1 MNDFDYLLNLPGEE
15 RERHWLQERL
25 ETLSVR
31 EGIVLAAVAQS
42 DPPVD
47 MAQAI
52 NSLMLLDYYPVRVN
66 AGSYEALGMDYLR
79 KATHMPEDALP
90 YVDLTQ
96 TGKYYEGMAPGLFV
110 GNCYVEYP
118 NPDLI
123 PSYCGQDEPLPEDDD
138 WSVKMKVA
146 SPAVPE
152 GVWMRFPGS
161 FLDDIEGTV
170 EEALALQELR
180 VKRGDECTLLDARCI
195 LSEAGNL
202 MEQYDNVGDLIYD
215 GIELGYVLSQKGQGM
230 PCFMERYAAALKLEN
245 CHSLKLALDISQNL
259 RCYDW
264 TPCASLEDSAK
275 ELLLKKGVPEALI
288 RASGIDLA
296 GYKAHLLE
304 KQGYTLTLNED
315 AFVRRNG
322 EEFHYTFSTPIPE
335 QSGMVMQ

>member
-1 MNDFDYLLNLPGEE
+1 MNDFDYLLTLPGEE
-15 RERHWLQERL
+15 QERRWLQERL

-42 DPPVD
+42 DPPGD

-79 KATHMPEDALP
+79 RDTSMPESALP
-90 YVDLTQ
+90 YVNLTQ
-96 TGKYYEGMAPGLFV
+96 TGKYYENMAPGLFV
-110 GNCYVEYP
+110 GNCYVAYP
-118 NPDLI
+118 NPDLV
-123 PSYCGQDEPLPEDDD
+123 PCYCGQGMPLPKDDD
-138 WSVKMKVA
+138 WSVKLKVG

-152 GVWMRFPGS
+152 GVWLRFPGP
-161 FLDDIEGTV
+161 FLDDFEGTV

-180 VKRGDECTLLDARCI
+180 VKRWDECTLLDARCI

-202 MEQYDNVGDLIYD
+202 MEQYDSVGDLIYD

-230 PCFMERYAAALKLEN
+230 PCFMERYAAALKLED

-264 TPCASLEDSAK
+264 TPCAGLENSAK
-275 ELLLKKGVPEALI
+275 ELLLKKGVPETLI

-304 KQGYTLTLNED
+304 EQGYTLTLNED